1 MDKSKPFGLKDKVG
15 YMCGDI
21 GNDFFFAL
29 VGSFLTIFYTNVLG
43 ISGFIVGTLFLTARC
58 VDAFTDIGMGRIVDI
73 CKPTKEGRYRPWIRR
88 MRLPVVLAGI
98 LLFIPWVKDLPMAFK
113 IVYIFATYILWGSIC
128 YTGINIPYGS
138 MASAITDDPGHR
150 SSLSTFR
157 SVGASLAAALVGFIT
172 PMIIY
177 VKDESGH
184 DVASGERFFILA
196 CVFAVLAFIAYTI
209 CYHWSTERISIA
221 PKKTEGAPAQKRSA
235 GQFIKDFVSN
245 RALVS
250 LIVAAIILLLAS
262 MLTGTMNTYL
272 FQDYFKSPAA
282 MSIAGALTTL
292 CTLVLAPFASMI
304 TQKFGKKEASSAAL
318 LLAAAIYAILFV
330 IRLDNPWVFCAFMF
344 FGNMGSG
351 MFNLMI
357 WAFIADIIDYQ
368 YVTTGSSDGG
378 TLYGVYSF
386 ARKLG
391 QALAGGLGGFVIG
404 AIGYQSS
411 TGGAAIQQTE
421 AVTNAIYSVATGV
434 PAAGYF
440 IIALILIFW
449 YPLSAK
455 KLEEIRQKK
464 AAMQ

>member
-1 MDKSKPFGLKDKVG
+1 
-15 YMCGDI
+15 
-21 GNDFFFAL
+21 
-29 VGSFLTIFYTNVLG
+29 
-43 ISGFIVGTLFLTARC
+43 
-58 VDAFTDIGMGRIVDI
+58 
-73 CKPTKEGRYRPWIRR
+73 
-88 MRLPVVLAGI
+88 
-98 LLFIPWVKDLPMAFK
+98 
-113 IVYIFATYILWGSIC
+113 
-128 YTGINIPYGS
+128 
-138 MASAITDDPGHR
+138 
-150 SSLSTFR
+150 
-157 SVGASLAAALVGFIT
+157 
-172 PMIIY
+172 
-177 VKDESGH
+177 
-184 DVASGERFFILA
+184 
-196 CVFAVLAFIAYTI
+196 
-209 CYHWSTERISIA
+209 
-221 PKKTEGAPAQKRSA
+221 
-235 GQFIKDFVSN
+235 
-245 RALVS
+245 
-250 LIVAAIILLLAS
+250 
-262 MLTGTMNTYL
+262 
-272 FQDYFKSPAA
+272 
-282 MSIAGALTTL
+282 
-292 CTLVLAPFASMI
+292 MI
-304 TQKFGKKEASSAAL
+304 TQKFGKKEASSTAL